1 MSLASAAV
9 LLFLVMDPLGNI
21 VFFLSALKNV
31 PASRQKFVIVRELVF
46 ALVALLVFL
55 FLGGPAM
62 RLLGLSEQSLGV
74 GGGVILMLIA
84 LRMVFPARD
93 HSLEEEV
100 DEEPFIVPLAIP
112 YVAGPSAMATVL
124 LLMSREPDRWME
136 WTAAILLA
144 WGACVP
150 IMLASARLRQVLG
163 NRGLIA
169 MERLMGLVLVTIAV
183 EMLMTGVAEFLALHR

>member
-1 MSLASAAV
+1 MTLVSAAV

-21 VFFLSALKNV
+21 LFFLSALKNV

-46 ALVALLVFL
+46 ALIALFVFL

-62 RLLGLSEQSLGV
+62 RLLGLSEQALGIS
-74 GGGVILMLIA
+74 GGVILMLIA
-84 LRMVFPARD
+84 LRMVFPTRE
-93 HSLEEEV
+93 HPLEEEV
-100 DEEPFIVPLAIP
+100 DAEPFIVPLAIP

-124 LLMSREPDRWME
+124 LLMSREPARWLE
-136 WTAAILLA
+136 WTAALLLA

-150 IMLASARLRQVLG
+150 IMLASGYLRRLLG
-163 NRGLIA
+163 QRGLTA

-183 EMLMTGVAEFLALHR
+183 EMLMTGVAEFLAQHR